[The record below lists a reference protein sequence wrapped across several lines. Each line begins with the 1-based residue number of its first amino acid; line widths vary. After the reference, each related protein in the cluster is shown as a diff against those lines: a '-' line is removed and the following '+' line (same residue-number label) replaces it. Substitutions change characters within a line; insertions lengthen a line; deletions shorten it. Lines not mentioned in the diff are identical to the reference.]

1 MDKIMKQ
8 YYILIA
14 IAAAVYSGTS
24 PVMTMII
31 TKMIDYEKFAG
42 AQLVFMIAGI
52 LSAWIGKNEH
62 TWAVLKNHWK
72 IVLLVELM
80 IFPVV
85 NLYTEISGDLFLR
98 WIIMGTIV
106 EFVGDLTGIMWNHM
120 MEKLGQARVMNQS
133 LMFYRQVGALIGM
146 CIAYLSA
153 KFLKYEPPLEVI
165 FTMQSIISM
174 IVSVM
179 FAAVL
184 LKSKSMEE

>member
-1 MDKIMKQ
+1 MDKIMNQ
-8 YYILIA
+8 YYVLIA
-14 IAAAVYSGTS
+14 ISAAVYSGTS

-31 TKMIDYEKFAG
+31 TKMIEYEKFAG
-42 AQLVFMIAGI
+42 AQLVFLIAGI
-52 LSAWIGKNEH
+52 LSAWIGKNEY
-62 TWAVLKNHWK
+62 TWAVLKKHWK
-72 IVLLVELM
+72 MVLLIELT

-85 NLYTEISGDLFLR
+85 NMYTEISGDLFLR

-133 LMFYRQVGALIGM
+133 LMFYRQAGALIGM

-153 KFLKYEPPLEVI
+153 KFLKYEPSLEVI

-174 IVSVM
+174 VVSVM

>member
-1 MDKIMKQ
+1 MKQ

-14 IAAAVYSGTS
+14 ISAAVYSGTS

-31 TKMIDYEKFAG
+31 TKMIDYERFAG
-42 AQLVFMIAGI
+42 AQLIFMLAGI
-52 LSAWIGKNEH
+52 LSAWVGKNDR
-62 TWAVLKNHWK
+62 TWAVLKRYWK
-72 IVLLVELM
+72 VVLLVELTA
-80 IFPVV
+80 FPIV
-85 NLYTEISGDLFLR
+85 NIYAEVSGDLFLR
-98 WIIMGTIV
+98 WLLMGTIV
-106 EFVGDLTGIMWNHM
+106 GFVGDLTGIMWNHM

-133 LMFYRQVGALIGM
+133 LMFYREVGALAGM

-153 KFLKYEPPLEVI
+153 KFLKYEPSLEMI
-165 FTMQSIISM
+165 FTMQIIISM